1 RKRMPVLIAQTAP
14 LLTDILRSG
23 PAMVQRRREIAQL
36 TVLKL
41 SASAPAA
48 AHPHPIFF
56 RPALKRLPLCT

>member
-1 RKRMPVLIAQTAP
+1 MPVLIAQTAP

-41 SASAPAA
+41 
-48 AHPHPIFF
+48 
-56 RPALKRLPLCT
+56 